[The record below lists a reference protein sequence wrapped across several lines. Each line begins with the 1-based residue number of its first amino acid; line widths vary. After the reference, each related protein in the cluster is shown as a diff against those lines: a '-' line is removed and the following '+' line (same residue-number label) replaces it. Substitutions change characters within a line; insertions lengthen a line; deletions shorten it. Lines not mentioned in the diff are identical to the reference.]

1 MLKKFEIALY
11 VVIGLLLL
19 WMAVSFFEVN
29 SVRELAS
36 DWNFFK
42 VILKMYN

>member
-19 WMAVSFFEVN
+19 WMVVSFFEVN
-29 SVRELAS
+29 AARELTS

-42 VILKMYN
+42 VILKIV

>member
-11 VVIGLLLL
+11 VIVGLILL
-19 WMAVSFFEVN
+19 WMVVSFFEVN
-29 SVRELAS
+29 AARDLAS

>member
-11 VVIGLLLL
+11 VVVGLFLL
-19 WMAVSFFEVN
+19 WMVTSYFEVN
-29 SVRELAS
+29 AARELAS

>member
-11 VVIGLLLL
+11 VVVGLLLL

-29 SVRELAS
+29 SARELAS

-42 VILKMYN
+42 IILKMYN

>member
-11 VVIGLLLL
+11 VIVGLILL

-29 SVRELAS
+29 AARDLAS

>member
-11 VVIGLLLL
+11 VVVGLLLL
-19 WMAVSFFEVN
+19 WMVVSFFEVN

-36 DWNFFK
+36 GWNFFK